1 MRLTAVASIGLALLA
16 APLVAKA
23 QQSGKIYRIG
33 LLGTV
38 PRTEPGA
45 ARIWDGFF
53 QGLRQLGWVEGQN
66 IAIEQRYSEGRPE
79 RLPALAAELVRLKAD
94 VLVAAA
100 YTADAAKA
108 ATRTIPIVMTNYG
121 DPVGTGL
128 VASLARPGGN
138 VTGVSTLIP
147 DLAGKQLQLL
157 KEALPQLSRVA
168 VLANP
173 ASNPRSLREAE
184 IAARALKVQLQIL
197 EVAAPTE
204 FDGALSTATKKS
216 AEALLVLGDPMF
228 FGERARIVELATK
241 NRLPMMG
248 IQVEFAEA
256 GGLLTFGVDQRDSF
270 RRAAT
275 YVDRILK
282 GANPAELPVEQP
294 TKFTLAINL
303 KTARALGL
311 TIPQAVLAR
320 ADQIIE

>member
-1 MRLTAVASIGLALLA
+1 
-16 APLVAKA
+16 
-23 QQSGKIYRIG
+23 
-33 LLGTV
+33 
-38 PRTEPGA
+38 
-45 ARIWDGFF
+45 
-53 QGLRQLGWVEGQN
+53 
-66 IAIEQRYSEGRPE
+66 
-79 RLPALAAELVRLKAD
+79 
-94 VLVAAA
+94 
-100 YTADAAKA
+100 
-108 ATRTIPIVMTNYG
+108 
-121 DPVGTGL
+121 
-128 VASLARPGGN
+128 
-138 VTGVSTLIP
+138 
-147 DLAGKQLQLL
+147 
-157 KEALPQLSRVA
+157 VA